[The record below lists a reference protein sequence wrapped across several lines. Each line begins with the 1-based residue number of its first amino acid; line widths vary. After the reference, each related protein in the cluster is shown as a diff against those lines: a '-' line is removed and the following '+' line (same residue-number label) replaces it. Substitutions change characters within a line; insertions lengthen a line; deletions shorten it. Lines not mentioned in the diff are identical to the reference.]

1 MVRERDVMMEEG
13 QRDAMLLPLKVEEGD
28 KEMRAASK
36 SWKRRGNGFFLR
48 TSGKESSPADTLT
61 VAH

>member
-1 MVRERDVMMEEG
+1 MMEEG
-13 QRDAMLLPLKVEEGD
+13 QRDAMLLSLKVEEGD

-48 TSGKESSPADTLT
+48 TSRKESSPADTLT
-61 VAH
+61 VAP